1 MNYFHSPWNGQ
12 ISYHNVNL
20 ESTDAAEELIH
31 LWLLKTIVQK
41 RLLKDLDRED
51 ADLPLVTFKNTAN
64 PYDDPASPDD
74 EVGFHFQP
82 ASAPEHDQE
91 LQWRQ
96 SAAHGLEALSAA
108 AAGDH
113 YVHLSHDRDADF
125 ARIRPN
131 TAPFLFSPPATRIPT
146 TQTHNLNSILNAP
159 DVTPQTLDP
168 RLYSP
173 RSSEASPNV
182 HPRTTPSELVSNSIH
197 TDENSMPVLGEYSE
211 LDHEVAFLLRH
222 FSENA
227 GSWMDLFD
235 LDSYFAHTVPVHAK
249 SCDLLRHAAVALA
262 AKSIARLQGRHVLNN
277 EPRRARMQHLDG
289 CEHQDWYRKA
299 TQYYDDAIGSLR
311 AALSASVSDT
321 ELAEETQTS
330 HRVPDAQ
337 HIPSDVP
344 YNNARVGPTRAVPK
358 SLPSPESDELLASIA
373 ILCVYEFLDA
383 SGAEWSRHLDGA
395 KSLFQIAKDRMMPLQ
410 AEVASPHISEGRR
423 AVFWNFARQ
432 DMLSAFINHTC
443 TRLDTAD
450 IPMWRSAG
458 LHISDS
464 GFIVPSNTSANLPM
478 KDDMISNALVWL
490 LCKLVNFMAAGDD
503 LPAEINPWGYGITQ
517 QQLLDYWQQLDEQL
531 TVWYEGL
538 PASFM
543 PSAILQPQTNL
554 DANLV
559 RVKQTAEAWYAR
571 PMCASTMQSY
581 HFARIQLLH
590 NKPHLTTQSPPRAT
604 SRHPQTPRPLS
615 SPSGQ
620 GTPSPASSHTR
631 RLIRT
636 PKTSNISTRHAS
648 YRAIVKQSEIH
659 AREIVSIALGRS
671 DAGVRVHAVQ
681 PLYAAGQVLGSA
693 GESSKD
699 DVDAARRCVVDLLR
713 EIEADTGWACEYR
726 VQQLLE
732 EWECTVGW

>member
-1 MNYFHSPWNGQ
+1 MPRTPVPKKSPGSLYLPP
-12 ISYHNVNL
+12 ISTNIKASDVGLKLCVREQVASN
-20 ESTDAAEELIH
+20 SDAQYSLTCRQRKLKCDEE
-31 LWLLKTIVQK
+31 KPK
-41 RLLKDLDRED
+41 RLLKDVDRED
-51 ADLPLVTFKNTAN
+51 ANLPSVTFKNTAN

-74 EVGFHFQP
+74 EVVFHFQP

-131 TAPFLFSPPATRIPT
+131 TAPFPFSPPATRIPT
-146 TQTHNLNSILNAP
+146 TQTHNLNSILNTP
-159 DVTPQTLDP
+159 DVTPQILDP
-168 RLYSP
+168 RLHSP
-173 RSSEASPNV
+173 RSSEATPNV
-182 HPRTTPSELVSNSIH
+182 HPRTRPLELVSNFIH
-197 TDENSMPVLGEYSE
+197 TDENHMPVLGEYSE
-211 LDHEVAFLLRH
+211 LDHEAAFLLRH

-262 AKSIARLQGRHVLNN
+262 AKSIARLQGRRVLNN
-277 EPRRARMQHLDG
+277 EPRWARMQHLDG

-330 HRVPDAQ
+330 HRV
-337 HIPSDVP
+337 
-344 YNNARVGPTRAVPK
+344 VPK

-432 DMLSAFINHTC
+432 DMLSA
-443 TRLDTAD
+443 
-450 IPMWRSAG
+450 SG

-543 PSAILQPQTNL
+543 PSAILQFRTHP
-554 DANLV
+554 DADPG

-615 SPSGQ
+615 SSSGP
-620 GTPSPASSHTR
+620 GTPSPAPSHTR

-648 YRAIVKQSEIH
+648 YRTIVKQSELH

-699 DVDAARRCVVDLLR
+699 DMDAARRCVVDLLR

-732 EWECTVGW
+732 EWGCTGGW